1 MTLLTS
7 YGIRASSPPLLIQN
21 QLNYIDPVASWLGG
35 KEAPSFLFKESE
47 GEPGKHPELIG

>member
-35 KEAPSFLFKESE
+35 KEASDSPSFLFKESE
-47 GEPGKHPELIG
+47 MSQ

>member
-7 YGIRASSPPLLIQN
+7 YGIRASSPPTEPA
-21 QLNYIDPVASWLGG
+21 QLHRPCSELLGG